1 MSHDCHVLSINIRA
15 ASGGFS
21 PGAGFK
27 QRGLNV
33 QLRPLTDALTSPEGN
48 TLTTLPAWPSD

>member
-1 MSHDCHVLSINIRA
+1 MSHDCHVISINIRA

-33 QLRPLTDALTSPEGN
+33 QLRLLTDALTSPEGN
-48 TLTTLPAWPSD
+48 TLITLPA